1 MLCEKNGV
9 EFIKKEQWLCI
20 KDILVFFCFLFFSE
34 RFRKLNF
41 VLVSSTLTNMLA
53 NFSICLYLGKSSFGS
68 RSTIFSR
75 HGVLIDKTI
84 KFQCMDDSKFF
95 PSNLLCLRFSDTKVK
110 DYYTYNYDKFSFG
123 VYESVNSSLQLN
135 FMYTAWHFALR
146 CICRYDLLE
155 IILTPFD
162 WSFIVGVFLG
172 GREQRLGY
180 LQALFFFIMQTG
192 VFYRDS
198 TIEKKI
204 PVTWHMFE
212 IAN

>member
-1 MLCEKNGV
+1 MY
-9 EFIKKEQWLCI
+9 
-20 KDILVFFCFLFFSE
+20 
-34 RFRKLNF
+34 RM
-41 VLVSSTLTNMLA
+41 TL
-53 NFSICLYLGKSSFGS
+53 
-68 RSTIFSR
+68 
-75 HGVLIDKTI
+75 
-84 KFQCMDDSKFF
+84 KFF
-95 PSNLLCLRFSDTKVK
+95 PSNLLCPRFSDTKVK

-135 FMYTAWHFALR
+135 FMYTAWHFATR
-146 CICRYDLLE
+146 CICRYDLLK

-162 WSFIVGVFLG
+162 WSFIMGVFLG

-180 LQALFFFIMQTG
+180 LQALFFFIMQTV

-212 IAN
+212 IANQLLDVSLAQFSAMNERQRVLFLKCELSRLPLINKIDVMNKIIHGCLEMWNFSSRVQL